1 MEKIESNF
9 ETKLNPPNR
18 NEKAGTMRS
27 AFALL
32 ALAGLSQA
40 KVFLF
45 NAEKCNTNFD
55 NEANWN
61 NPDLT
66 DSDVAD
72 TPMSASPPGIVEFAN
87 GAKQKPVAVR
97 INQ

>member
-1 MEKIESNF
+1 
-9 ETKLNPPNR
+9 
-18 NEKAGTMRS
+18 MRS

-55 NEANWN
+55 NEANWMN
-61 NPDLT
+61 VSVPPKKSIILELNAFNYKMHLCNCRNLHIDKCSRLQVPST
-66 DSDVAD
+66 AVACARALACH
-72 TPMSASPPGIVEFAN
+72 T
-87 GAKQKPVAVR
+87 
-97 INQ
+97 

>member
-1 MEKIESNF
+1 
-9 ETKLNPPNR
+9 
-18 NEKAGTMRS
+18 MRS

-61 NPDLT
+61 NVRYLFLLWQPSLGPSYKNFNVCFFFF
-66 DSDVAD
+66 SD
-72 TPMSASPPGIVEFAN
+72 PQPLFF
-87 GAKQKPVAVR
+87 
-97 INQ
+97 